1 MEECRTKKLLFIY
14 FSLNK
19 KNYCLPSFPPLV
31 GFFGGDMVAQKE
43 VVIEHIPTG
52 KMIAD
57 PLTKPIAR
65 DLFLAHFRGLG
76 LRRV

>member
-1 MEECRTKKLLFIY
+1 
-14 FSLNK
+14 
-19 KNYCLPSFPPLV
+19 V

-65 DLFLAHFRGLG
+65 DLFLAHVRGLG